1 MLATLAEE
9 RLFFWM
15 SRCLNEWPDFSNSHR
30 GIQSSSQI
38 PVLFNHGTFT
48 PLPQGALITCITQP
62 LPIGLL
68 PSRRSSNLV
77 IDATA
82 LASRSHALPFT
93 PGIALSH
100 PVVCVGG
107 YLQMTVC
114 FWRWCHRYWNQHMDV
129 PLASSSPKGSTSLAK
144 QFKLL
149 IINGR
154 AHKEQCPGAVRIKDG
169 KACHIVVQESVT
181 WYTSHLNSELWQSLK
196 CLLLQT
202 KNESMQVWYHH
213 SLSTSRWY
221 EEVCLLPL

>member
-15 SRCLNEWPDFSNSHR
+15 SRRLSEWPDFSNSHR
-30 GIQSSSQI
+30 AIQSSSPI

-48 PLPQGALITCITQP
+48 PLPQSALLTCITQP

-82 LASRSHALPFT
+82 LASRSHALPST
-93 PGIALSH
+93 PSIAFSC

-114 FWRWCHRYWNQHMDV
+114 FWRWCHRYWNQHMRCT
-129 PLASSSPKGSTSLAK
+129 PSIQFPKSSTSLAK
-144 QFKLL
+144 QFLKLL
-149 IINGR
+149 IVNGR
-154 AHKEQCPGAVRIKDG
+154 AHKEQCPGAIRIKDG
-169 KACHIVVQESVT
+169 KACHIVVQGSLGVVWPEIHLT
-181 WYTSHLNSELWQSLK
+181 WIQSCGSPCNVFCFK
-196 CLLLQT
+196 QK
-202 KNESMQVWYHH
+202 KNESM
-213 SLSTSRWY
+213 
-221 EEVCLLPL
+221 